1 MTKIVVCSQSDFTT
15 DYRIYKLSSSLRGL
29 GYDVTFLGRRHHK
42 HRCKETNDTHL
53 LNMFFERSVLFY
65 LEFNIRLF
73 FYCLTH
79 RADMVVAIDLDTL
92 AGVSLAAKL
101 TGQKVLFDSHEY
113 FPESPEIAHKPFVKW
128 VWRVIQRLFVP
139 LADIHVT
146 VCQSIA
152 DIFKRKYGRDFLVVR
167 NVPLQERN
175 DELKRLIA
183 TEGQTQRPFTIL
195 YQGAV
200 NIGRGIETVIE
211 ALVELKECSFVVV
224 GDGDILDE
232 VKALAVS
239 LGVSDRVSFEGKKP
253 YSELVSYMAKADLG
267 VCFFENLSLNYYYC
281 LPNRLFDFIGAQLPM
296 LVIDFPE
303 LRRVVETYE
312 IGECLSDMTVKTITS
327 AIRRA
332 MTDKETVSKWRANM
346 VKASEELVWEREI
359 RPLTE
364 LLKGVLKE

>member
-1 MTKIVVCSQSDFTT
+1 MTKITIYSQSDFTT
-15 DYRIYKLSSSLRGL
+15 DYRIHKLSRALTDL
-29 GYDVTFLGRRHHK
+29 GYVVRFVGRRHHK
-42 HRCKETNDTHL
+42 YRCREGADTHL
-53 LNMFFERSVLFY
+53 LYMFFERGALFY
-65 LEFNIRLF
+65 FEFNIRLF

-92 AGVSLAAKL
+92 GGVSLAAKL
-101 TGQKVLFDSHEY
+101 TGQKMLFDSHEY

-152 DIFKRKYGRDFLVVR
+152 DIFKDKYDVDFLVVR
-167 NVPLQERN
+167 NVPLRDRN
-175 DELKRLIA
+175 DELKRLVA

-200 NIGRGIETVIE
+200 NIGRGIETIIE
-211 ALVELKECSFVVV
+211 ALVELKECRFVVV
-224 GDGDILDE
+224 GDGDIFE
-232 VKALAVS
+232 QVRKQAAT
-239 LGVSDRVSFEGKKP
+239 LGVADRVSFEGKKP
-253 YSELVSYMAKADLG
+253 YSELVSYMAEADLG

-303 LRRVVETYE
+303 LRRVVDAYN
-312 IGECLSDMTVKTITS
+312 IGECLPDMSLETITS
-327 AIRRA
+327 AIRRV
-332 MTDKETVSKWRANM
+332 MTDKEAVARWRANM
-346 VKASEELVWEREI
+346 VKASEELVWEREFK
-359 RPLTE
+359 PLAE
-364 LLKGVLKE
+364 LLKRVLK